1 LKAGFREAGRWL
13 AAPAAFFLAACDS
26 QAPPAAQP
34 SPAPKPSYVTELRR
48 LDAGIGDGLPL
59 SAKRDDDALLR
70 VELAGLY
77 VERARLTGDYAD
89 YGRAQSV
96 LDALP
101 ESTRALPSTCMAR
114 AKLHYTLHRLANAA
128 AALAQ
133 CPAAPDDPQQAA
145 LRADI
150 AMHSGRYAEAGA
162 TFRALV
168 NAHGLSPQ
176 YAQLALLRKQTGAPG
191 EATALLEAAEK
202 RYHGGSATTK
212 AWLKLQRGLVALDRG
227 RLDEALA
234 MYRLASDEL
243 PGWWLID
250 EHVAEALAFEGQRD
264 EARRIYK
271 DVIERT
277 GAPEFLDALA
287 AIESHDGH
295 VAEARV
301 LRERARALYESRM
314 ASFPEAAAGH
324 ALAHYLRDPADAKFA
339 LELAQRNYAT
349 RPGGEAAVELAK
361 AWLLAGHP
369 ERAIPLLEA
378 ELAKGWD
385 TAESWWV
392 LSEALRRAGRG
403 DRALAARSNAL
414 QRNPLSEQMY
424 ALASLPGQAG
434 PGRAIPGR

>member
-1 LKAGFREAGRWL
+1 MSAGFREAGRWL
-13 AAPAAFFLAACDS
+13 VASAAFFLAACD
-26 QAPPAAQP
+26 PPAPAAPP
-34 SPAPKPSYVTELRR
+34 SPAPKPSYTTELRR
-48 LDAGIGDGLPL
+48 LDTGIGDGVSL

-101 ESTRALPSTCMAR
+101 ESSRTLPSTCMAR
-114 AKLHYTLHRLANAA
+114 AKLHYTLHRLAKAT
-128 AALAQ
+128 AALAE

-145 LRADI
+145 LRAEI

-191 EATALLEAAEK
+191 EAAALLEAAER
-202 RYHGGSATTK
+202 RYHGASATTK

-250 EHVAEALAFEGQRD
+250 EHIAEALGFEGRHD

-287 AIESHDGH
+287 AIEAHDGH
-295 VAEARV
+295 AAEARV

-361 AWLLAGHP
+361 AWLLAGRA
-369 ERAIPLLEA
+369 ERAIPLLET

-392 LSEALRRAGRG
+392 LAEALQRAGRS
-403 DRALAARSNAL
+403 DRALAARGNAV
-414 QRNPLSEQMY
+414 QRNLRCEQMY
-424 ALASLPGQAG
+424 ALAPAPGPAG
-434 PGRAIPGR
+434 PGPAIPGR

>member
-1 LKAGFREAGRWL
+1 MSAGVRRAGRWL
-13 AAPAAFFLAACDS
+13 AASAAFFLAACDNPAPAP
-26 QAPPAAQP
+26 QQRPPAA
-34 SPAPKPSYVTELRR
+34 KPSYDAELRK
-48 LDAGIGDGLPL
+48 LDAAITDGLSL
-59 SAKRDDDALLR
+59 STKRNDEALLR
-70 VELAGLY
+70 IEVASLY
-77 VERARLTGDYAD
+77 VERARLTGAYAD
-89 YGRAQSV
+89 YGRAQAV

-101 ESTRALPSTCMAR
+101 ESARALPSVCLAR
-114 AKLHYTLHRLANAA
+114 AKLHFTLHRLAKAT
-128 AALAQ
+128 AALAE

-168 NAHGLSPQ
+168 NASGLSPQ
-176 YAQLALLRKQTGAPG
+176 YVQLALLRSHTGAPG

-227 RLDEALA
+227 QLEEALA

-250 EHVAEALAFEGQRD
+250 EHIAEALAFEGKHD

-287 AIESHDGH
+287 AIEAHDGH
-295 VAEARV
+295 EAESRA
-301 LRERARALYESRM
+301 LLARARKAYEDRL

-339 LELAQRNYAT
+339 LELARRNHAT
-349 RPGGEAAVELAK
+349 RPGGEATVELAK
-361 AWLLAGHP
+361 AWLLSGRADN
-369 ERAIPLLEA
+369 AIPLLEA

-385 TAESWWV
+385 TAETWWV
-392 LSEALRRAGRG
+392 LSEALKRAGRNE
-403 DRALAARSNAL
+403 RSVAARQNAL
-414 QRNPLSEQMY
+414 QRNPRSEQMY
-424 ALASLPGQAG
+424 ALAPA
-434 PGRAIPGR
+434 PGR